1 MPPLP
6 LMGDA
11 MVNVA
16 DRIRSSFSETA
27 GRRTIYVISF
37 TVFFI
42 FTILSAVSVNITM
55 LIIMRV
61 ISGGAAASV
70 QAVGAGTIADIWEPA
85 ERGKAMGIFYLG
97 PLIGPLF
104 APIVGGAL
112 AQGFGWRSTMW
123 FLVIY
128 GGLVIIMIIFC
139 LPETLAKR
147 KPLVAPVSQATDGT
161 GVVGDTSNAL
171 SRTSTVRSVKEK
183 AKKTSLVIK
192 RGIVDPLQILF
203 YLRFPAVIISVYCA
217 SIAFGSLFVLNISIQ
232 ATFSSAPYNFSE
244 IIVGLLYIPLSIGY
258 VLASVFGGRWI
269 DKIMQREARNAGR
282 YDESGKLIFLPE
294 DRMRENMWLAA
305 TLFPGALIWYG
316 WTADKGLHWVIPSI
330 ANFFFGLGS
339 MLVFGAVTTVLTEF
353 MPQRSSSGVAV
364 NNFVRNI
371 FSCVGAIVAQPLIN
385 AMGDGW
391 LCTMVGLFAWLTGN
405 MAILALRRWGPK
417 WRIQMDEKLNK
428 RA

>member
-1 MPPLP
+1 
-6 LMGDA
+6 
-11 MVNVA
+11 
-16 DRIRSSFSETA
+16 
-27 GRRTIYVISF
+27 
-37 TVFFI
+37 
-42 FTILSAVSVNITM
+42 
-55 LIIMRV
+55 
-61 ISGGAAASV
+61 
-70 QAVGAGTIADIWEPA
+70 
-85 ERGKAMGIFYLG
+85 
-97 PLIGPLF
+97 
-104 APIVGGAL
+104 
-112 AQGFGWRSTMW
+112 MW